1 MGRRISEGLRDAVNR
16 RITEGE
22 EWRKMAIRL
31 SNMIR
36 DLMDAEGGEP
46 PDPEWNPEGANV
58 WHRAEK
64 ALESFWKL
72 KNRA

>member
-22 EWRKMAIRL
+22 KWRKMAIRL
-31 SNMIR
+31 SNVIR
-36 DLMDAEGGEP
+36 DLMDAE
-46 PDPEWNPEGANV
+46 EWNPESANA

-64 ALESFWKL
+64 ALKSFWKL